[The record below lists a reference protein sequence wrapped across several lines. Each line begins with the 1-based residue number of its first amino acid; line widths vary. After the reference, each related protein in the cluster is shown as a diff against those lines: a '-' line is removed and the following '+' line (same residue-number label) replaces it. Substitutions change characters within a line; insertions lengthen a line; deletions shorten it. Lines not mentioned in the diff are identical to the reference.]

1 MMLFLGEISYSIYI
15 WGFFV
20 MTILGNLFAS
30 AHPITILYVD
40 SGVKVI
46 VICALT
52 IVMAYGSFN
61 LIELP
66 ARQWIRTWGL
76 YNKTVAIK

>member
-15 WGFFV
+15 WGFFERPGLATCLLQRMIV
-20 MTILGNLFAS
+20 
-30 AHPITILYVD
+30 LYVD

-61 LIELP
+61 LIDLP
-66 ARQWIRTWGL
+66 ARQWIRIWGL
-76 YNKTVAIK
+76 YDKTVAIK